1 MDVVVY
7 DKAYRHKAAHGE
19 QLCWHS
25 NHRVFV
31 DLMPGGRL
39 WVVTSGGALGRED
52 KSAGYLV
59 AMWPVA
65 QVIENPDDEPEYPAR
80 KFGHRILVNQPE
92 AICLDQPVCI
102 DHVIRG
108 EGYDTS
114 ISIGRFLRGP
124 RRLSNEKVRQL
135 RSAAGAD
142 LAQKWLNGE
151 GVPPIVT
158 ENREGHAA
166 SKDNTHNIAAG
177 QEREQ
182 GQT

>member
-7 DKAYRHKAAHGE
+7 DKAYRHKAAHSE
-19 QLCWHS
+19 HLCWHS
-25 NHRVFV
+25 NHRVFA
-31 DLMPGGRL
+31 DLMPGDRL

-65 QVIENPDDEPEYPAR
+65 RVIENPNDEPEYPAR
-80 KFGHRILVNQPE
+80 KFGHRILINQPE
-92 AICLDQPVCI
+92 AICLDQPVCV
-102 DHVIRG
+102 DHIIRG

-114 ISIGRFLRGP
+114 VSIGRFLRGP
-124 RRLSNEKVRQL
+124 RRLSHEKVRQI

-142 LAQKWLNGE
+142 LAQKWLRGE
-151 GVPPIVT
+151 NVPPVST
-158 ENREGHAA
+158 QDRESHAV
-166 SKDNTHNIAAG
+166 SEDNVNNIAA
-177 QEREQ
+177 EREQ

>member
-7 DKAYRHKAAHGE
+7 DKEYRHKAAHGE

-102 DHVIRG
+102 DHIIRG
-108 EGYDTS
+108 EGYDKS

-142 LAQKWLNGE
+142 LAQTWLRGV
-151 GVPPIVT
+151 GVPPIVAGD
-158 ENREGHAA
+158 REGCAPL
-166 SKDNTHNIAAG
+166 KDNANNIAVV
-177 QEREQ
+177 REKE
-182 GQT
+182 